1 MFIALGLSL
10 ILAFSYNIVE
20 IFIRIWSKDLIRYS
34 LYFWAVVIVILV
46 PFFKGNYIVSAP
58 VNIITAMPGF
68 LILIAANYALS
79 RFSGYDPIG
88 KFNIVNFVIIYPI
101 IEEFIF
107 RGLILSSL
115 NPFFSSEVLLELLYM
130 PVTLSV
136 VITALLFAVSHL
148 QYYRL
153 SRQSIRY
160 MSFAFIGGIFFGAMA
175 DMTQSIWLS
184 CLLHIE
190 FNVLAVYFGKKNG
203 KFDHKK
209 T

>member
-1 MFIALGLSL
+1 
-10 ILAFSYNIVE
+10 
-20 IFIRIWSKDLIRYS
+20 
-34 LYFWAVVIVILV
+34 
-46 PFFKGNYIVSAP
+46 
-58 VNIITAMPGF
+58 MPGF

-107 RGLILSSL
+107 RGLILSNL
-115 NPFFSSEVLLELLYM
+115 NPYLSSEVLLELLYM

-160 MSFAFIGGIFFGAMA
+160 MCFAFIGGIFFGAMA

-190 FNVLAVYFGKKNG
+190 FNVLAVYFGKK
-203 KFDHKK
+203 
-209 T
+209 TQRI